1 VTTPSDV
8 FESGKFPLAAATH
21 DLGIRRFFDL
31 GTLLLL
37 LDCRPGDVV
46 LDLGAGPGFSS
57 EVLARLGYDVVP
69 LDPDFRSLV
78 QTRRRISY
86 DCGRIDGTIKPAQGI
101 AEALP
106 FAEASFDG
114 VIGMNVM
121 HHVAKLDQAIDEL
134 ARVLRPG
141 CRAVFVEP
149 GTDHLSDPE
158 TQRARREHGEDDRPF
173 DVVAFLSSAKRRGFE
188 HAMLNATLQSALR
201 LLPVEEIDL
210 YLSGRHPR
218 EHMTPHG
225 VVDEL
230 RKRHSFS
237 MLQRS
242 GSRPKTARHPGVL
255 RCSLRV
261 ADFPQSARPGSIVA
275 FWVEAENTGDTLWNA
290 RPSGRG
296 GYITIGCKLLDVEG
310 RLIADSLGRTHLA
323 EDVAPGAVTRSH
335 ISLTLPPLEAGP
347 YSLAVDMVNELIC
360 WFSDLPS
367 GRPVRLEFVVES

>member
-1 VTTPSDV
+1 MPAPDV

-21 DLGIRRFFDL
+21 DLGIRRLFDL

-57 EVLARLGYDVVP
+57 EILARLGYDVVA
-69 LDPDFRSLV
+69 LDPDFTSLR
-78 QTRRRISY
+78 QNRKRASY
-86 DCGRIDGTIKPAQGI
+86 DINRIEGTIKPAQGV

-106 FAEASFDG
+106 FIDASFDG

-121 HHVAKLDQAIDEL
+121 HHVAHLDEAISEL
-134 ARVLRPG
+134 ARILRPG

-149 GTDHLSDPE
+149 GTDHLGEPE
-158 TQRARREHGEDDRPF
+158 TQRALREYGEDDRSF
-173 DVVAFLSSAKRRGFE
+173 DVVEFLSSAKRRGFE
-188 HAMLNATLQSALR
+188 HAMLSATLQSALR

-218 EHMTPHG
+218 HHMTPQG

-237 MLQRS
+237 MLQRT

-255 RCSLRV
+255 QCSLRV
-261 ADFPQSARPGSIVA
+261 EGFRQSLHPASSVT
-275 FWVEAENTGDTLWNA
+275 FWVEADNTGDTLWNFRA
-290 RPSGRG
+290 SGRG
-296 GYITIGCKLLDVEG
+296 GYITIGCKLLDANG
-310 RLIADSLGRTHLA
+310 RLLSDSLGRTELS
-323 EDVAPGAVTRSH
+323 EDVAPGAVTRAQVSF
-335 ISLTLPPLEAGP
+335 TLPDLRPGR
-347 YSLAVDMVNELIC
+347 YSLQVDMVNELIC

-367 GRPVRLEFVVES
+367 GCAVLREFVVVPD